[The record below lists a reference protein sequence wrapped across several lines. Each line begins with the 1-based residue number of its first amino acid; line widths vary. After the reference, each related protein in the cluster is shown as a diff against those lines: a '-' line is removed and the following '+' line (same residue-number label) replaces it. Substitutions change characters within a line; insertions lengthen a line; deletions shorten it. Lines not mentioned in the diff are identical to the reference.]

1 MANDIVKNKIQQAI
15 KYFAEN
21 DLTKGAVN
29 LFQTLGYNTD
39 RQAPLAQKNF
49 TEFKED
55 YIDQDKNFNE
65 EKALVSEWK
74 YVDLLF
80 QLSKEEILK
89 QSSLFDTKQVDNTV
103 IETYLFF
110 SIELS
115 QKSYTR
121 TALSNITREVNK
133 LFPMPVMILFR
144 HGNTLTL
151 SVINRRLHK
160 RDVTKD
166 VLEKVTQIKDI
177 NTKKPHRAH
186 VEILFDL
193 SFDELQRK
201 YNFSNF
207 VELHNAWQ
215 KTLDI
220 QELNKRFFNELA
232 SWYFW
237 ATTQVVFPDD
247 EIKDKDTRNA
257 TGVIRL
263 ITRLMFVWF
272 LKEKNLVPD
281 ELFDERKLKSI
292 LKFSDKKKSTFYKAV
307 LQNLFFATLNTEMG
321 KRKFRGKNEQ
331 NRDGH
336 YFIHNVFRYED
347 EFTEPNKTLESYF
360 DPIPFLNGGLFEC
373 LDKQIEEKNKLKSIR
388 IDGFSDREDNTLKV
402 SDELFFG
409 AEKTVD
415 LTAFYD
421 PKSKRKQHYKVR
433 GLIHILDSYK
443 FTITE
448 NTPIDEEIALD
459 PELLGKVF
467 ENLLAN
473 YNPETKTTARKQT
486 GSFYTPREIVN
497 YMVDESLIAY
507 LKQQLDEK
515 DETEVKIRMLLSY
528 SEKET
533 EFNEGQKD
541 KLIRA
546 IDVIK
551 IIDPACGSGAF
562 PMGVLHKLV
571 HILHKIDPKNQKW
584 EQRQLNKVDK
594 LIAKAEEIP
603 DTKTRNNV
611 IADLQKNR
619 EGIIEAFENN
629 ELDYGRKLFLI
640 ENCIYGVDIQA
651 IAAQISKLR
660 FFISLIVD
668 QKTDNKKEN
677 LGIRPLPNLE
687 TKFVAAN
694 TLIELEKEN
703 ANLFTN
709 PEIETK
715 KAELKKVRHKYFEAR
730 TPKTKEKCR
739 QDDKRLRNELAD
751 ILTKDHYLQPEA
763 AKKLAAWDPYDQNAS
778 ASFFDSEWMFG
789 LNQGFD
795 AVIGNPPWGAKLSIE
810 DKQLFKRVYPE
821 IDSSTPNS
829 FAYFVGWAFNNY
841 SGIISY
847 VLPDSILI
855 KDYSKTRKLIKDY
868 IKEIQWYENTGMPE
882 EHRPFVYVDHDVCV
896 INIFKE
902 KIADLSYS
910 LFRFDKSSKSI
921 GEIKLKQKKS
931 KIILEEFDFAFNLIA
946 REKDFMILEKIQQFD
961 KLADFMQCHEGIHT
975 GNSRDLLFIQ
985 NQKNKFCH
993 PLFYG
998 GGAGD
1003 IIDNYVSQT
1012 SGWFVDYR
1020 KSIID
1025 KSKGYYASLR
1035 DERIFK
1041 NPKIYITRTG
1051 NPFKAFYDFDT
1062 YASNNFFSLQ
1072 HLDYT
1077 KNGVQILKYILPFIN
1092 SKISQYFIRTFAAP
1106 RLGSTFIETKIFH
1119 LLKFRVPILIKKD
1132 QKSIITLVN
1141 YVIHYKIFGKDTTY
1155 FERLLDA
1162 ILYELYFPEEIKS
1175 AGAEVLKHLK
1185 DLPELTKDDEK
1196 NLKLIEQVQKE
1207 LSDSKHP
1214 VSLAMFKMDT
1224 IEEIRIIEGKA

>member
-1 MANDIVKNKIQQAI
+1 MANDIIKNKIQQAI
-15 KYFAEN
+15 KDFAEN
-21 DLTKGAVN
+21 DLTKGAIN

-55 YIDQDKNFNE
+55 YIDKDKNFNE
-65 EKALVSEWK
+65 EKALCIEWTF
-74 YVDLLF
+74 VDLLF

-160 RDVTKD
+160 RDVSKD

-177 NTKKPHRAH
+177 NIEKPHRAH
-186 VEILFDL
+186 IEILYDL
-193 SFDELQRK
+193 SFDELKRK
-201 YNFSNF
+201 YNFTNF

-232 SWYFW
+232 NWYFW

-247 EIKDKDTRNA
+247 EIKDQDTRNA

-292 LKFSDKKKSTFYKAV
+292 LKFSDKKKSTFYKAI

-347 EFTEPNKTLESYF
+347 EFIEPNKILESYF

-373 LDKQIEEKNKLKSIR
+373 LDKQIEEKGKLKSVR
-388 IDGFSDREDNTLKV
+388 IDGFSDRDDNVLKV
-402 SDELFFG
+402 SDDLFFG

-507 LKQQLDEK
+507 LKQQLDDK
-515 DETEVKIRMLLSY
+515 DETEERIRMLLSY
-528 SEKET
+528 SEKEA
-533 EFNEGQKD
+533 EFNEEQKD
-541 KLIRA
+541 KLIKA
-546 IDVIK
+546 IDDIK
-551 IIDPACGSGAF
+551 ILDPACGSGAF

-594 LIAKAEEIP
+594 LIAEAEEIT

-611 IADLQKNR
+611 IADLHKNR

-668 QKTDNKKEN
+668 QRTDDKKEN

-739 QDDKRLRNELAD
+739 EDDKRLRNELAD
-751 ILTKDHYLQPEA
+751 ILTKDHYMQPEA
-763 AKKLAAWDPYDQNAS
+763 AKKLALWDPYDQNLS
-778 ASFFDSEWMFG
+778 ASFFDPEWMFG
-789 LNQGFD
+789 INIGFNV
-795 AVIGNPPWGAKLSIE
+795 VIGNPPWVTLTHKEIGIFLVEFYKRKYSSAEGFKLN
-810 DKQLFKRVYPE
+810 LFPMFVEESLTLLCEGGISSLIIPNRLLDTPSYKGTREKIVNLDILTLESLPSGGFEQVVAGNIILLVRKSKRVNKE
-821 IDSSTPNS
+821 
-829 FAYFVGWAFNNY
+829 
-841 SGIISY
+841 IISRNF
-847 VLPDSILI
+847 
-855 KDYSKTRKLIKDY
+855 YSK
-868 IKEIQWYENTGMPE
+868 E
-882 EHRPFVYVDHDVCV
+882 ELAIPIESVTSNPNLTININRDPKSGEVVNAISKKKKCFLKDVCFIHV
-896 INIFKE
+896 GMMVKEKDKVFTQTKNKE
-902 KIADLSYS
+902 KIVEGKNLDRYKLREWKYFNPNEVEIFGGTKKTSKHKFYPK
-910 LFRFDKSSKSI
+910 LFVRKT
-921 GEIKLKQKKS
+921 GN
-931 KIILEEFDFAFNLIA
+931 IILCSYDDRGIYAEQSVYLVLPKGEQTNL
-946 REKDFMILEKIQQFD
+946 KFLCSYLNS
-961 KLADFMQCHEGIHT
+961 KLVTF
-975 GNSRDLLFIQ
+975 FFQ
-985 NQKNKFCH
+985 NE
-993 PLFYG
+993 L
-998 GGAGD
+998 
-1003 IIDNYVSQT
+1003 IT
-1012 SGWFVDYR
+1012 
-1020 KSIID
+1020 
-1025 KSKGYYASLR
+1025 
-1035 DERIFK
+1035 
-1041 NPKIYITRTG
+1041 NPEAY
-1051 NPFKAFYDFDT
+1051 PY
-1062 YASNNFFSLQ
+1062 LQ
-1072 HLDYT
+1072 HYDLENIPLISSPSSEIILAKLFDYIFT
-1077 KNGVQILKYILPFIN
+1077 SHN
-1092 SKISQYFIRTFAAP
+1092 ISAQSF
-1106 RLGSTFIETKIFH
+1106 
-1119 LLKFRVPILIKKD
+1119 
-1132 QKSIITLVN
+1132 
-1141 YVIHYKIFGKDTTY
+1141 
-1155 FERLLDA
+1155 FERFVDA
-1162 ILYELYFPEEIKS
+1162 ILYEIYFPEAIQNAKC
-1175 AGAEVLKHLK
+1175 EVLKHLSN
-1185 DLPELTKDDEK
+1185 LPALKEGEDEK
-1196 NLKLIEQVQKE
+1196 NLKTIEKVYKE
-1207 LSDSKHP
+1207 FSDPVHPLS
-1214 VSLAMFKMDT
+1214 VAMFKMDT
-1224 IEEIRIIEGKA
+1224 IKEIRIIEGKA

>member
-1 MANDIVKNKIQQAI
+1 MANDINKNKIQQAI
-15 KYFAEN
+15 KDFAEN
-21 DLTKGAVN
+21 NLTKSAIN

-39 RQAPLAQKNF
+39 RQAPLTQ
-49 TEFKED
+49 
-55 YIDQDKNFNE
+55 KNFNE
-65 EKALVSEWK
+65 FKDDYVDQEKNFNEDKALCNEWI

-110 SIELS
+110 SIELNN
-115 QKSYTR
+115 KSYTR

-133 LFPMPVMILFR
+133 LFPMPVMILFK

-177 NTKKPHRAH
+177 NIEKPHRAH
-186 VEILFDL
+186 TEILFDL
-193 SFDELQRK
+193 SFYELQRK
-201 YNFSNF
+201 YSFTNF

-232 SWYFW
+232 NWYFW
-237 ATTQVVFPDD
+237 ATTQVAFPDD
-247 EIKDKDTRNA
+247 EIKEKDTRNA

-281 ELFDERKLKSI
+281 ELFDQRKLKSI
-292 LKFSDKKKSTFYKAV
+292 LKFSDKKKSTFYKAI

-321 KRKFRGKNEQ
+321 KRKFRSKQEQ
-331 NRDGH
+331 ARDGH

-347 EFTEPNKTLESYF
+347 EFIKPNKTLEAYF

-373 LDKQIEEKNKLKSIR
+373 LDKQIEEKGKRKSIR
-388 IDGFSDREDNTLKV
+388 IDGFSDRDDNVLKV
-402 SDELFFG
+402 DDDLFFG
-409 AEKTVD
+409 EEKTVD

-507 LKQQLDEK
+507 LKQQLDEEN
-515 DETEVKIRMLLSY
+515 DTEEKLRDLLSY
-528 SEKET
+528 SEKEPD
-533 EFNEGQKD
+533 FSNDQKD
-541 KLIRA
+541 KLIKA
-546 IDVIK
+546 IDDIK
-551 IIDPACGSGAF
+551 ILDPACGSGAF

-571 HILHKIDPKNQKW
+571 HILHKIDPKNKKW
-584 EQRQLNKVDK
+584 QQRQLNKVNK
-594 LIAKAEEIP
+594 LIAEAEEIT
-603 DTKTRNNV
+603 DTKTKNNV

-640 ENCIYGVDIQA
+640 ENCIYGVDIQP
-651 IAAQISKLR
+651 IATQISKLR

-668 QKTDNKKEN
+668 QRTDEKKKN

-709 PEIETK
+709 PEIDK
-715 KAELKKVRHKYFEAR
+715 KKVELKKVRHKYFEAR

-778 ASFFDSEWMFG
+778 APFFDSEWMFG
-789 LNQGFD
+789 LNKGFD
-795 AVIGNPPWGAKLSIE
+795 LVIGNPPYVSNKDIPKNDKIYYRKIYRVAVSQYDLYNLFIEKSISLLCNKGVHSFIIPDSFLGRSSFE
-810 DKQLFKRVYPE
+810 SSRLYL
-821 IDSSTPNS
+821 IDSIFLNSILHFNKVFEGTTVSSIVYVTNKRSVANS
-829 FAYFVGWAFNNY
+829 FVKFTRSDSLEGW
-841 SGIISY
+841 
-847 VLPDSILI
+847 L
-855 KDYSKTRKLIKDY
+855 K
-868 IKEIQWYENTGMPE
+868 
-882 EHRPFVYVDHDVCV
+882 
-896 INIFKE
+896 
-902 KIADLSYS
+902 
-910 LFRFDKSSKSI
+910 DKSSIVFFKQDSIRDNIDSKILHLNEIEIELVNKILDTSFNFDSVCTLWRGEEIGKSSSLIVETPGKDKLRIISGSNIKRYSISENGKYISKNNIEKSI
-921 GEIKLKQKKS
+921 KLYKKP
-931 KIILEEFDFAFNLIA
+931 KICVRQLGSQINAAIDFEGYVSVQSVYNIVPVDFSIYYLAALLNSSTIDFLYKSVF
-946 REKDFMILEKIQQFD
+946 REKLEFPRILIENI
-961 KLADFMQCHEGIHT
+961 
-975 GNSRDLLFIQ
+975 RLLPI
-985 NQKNKFCH
+985 
-993 PLFYG
+993 
-998 GGAGD
+998 
-1003 IIDNYVSQT
+1003 
-1012 SGWFVDYR
+1012 
-1020 KSIID
+1020 
-1025 KSKGYYASLR
+1025 
-1035 DERIFK
+1035 
-1041 NPKIYITRTG
+1041 PKI
-1051 NPFKAFYDFDT
+1051 DT
-1062 YASNNFFSLQ
+1062 VTSEIVESIVSYL
-1072 HLDYT
+1072 HM
-1077 KNGVQILKYILPFIN
+1077 P
-1092 SKISQYFIRTFAAP
+1092 ISSA
-1106 RLGSTFIETKIFH
+1106 
-1119 LLKFRVPILIKKD
+1119 
-1132 QKSIITLVN
+1132 N
-1141 YVIHYKIFGKDTTY
+1141 TTY
-1155 FERLLDA
+1155 SFFERLLNA
-1162 ILYELYFPEEIKS
+1162 IVYEIFFKDSFQKSNCEVIKY
-1175 AGAEVLKHLK
+1175 
-1185 DLPELTKDDEK
+1185 
-1196 NLKLIEQVQKE
+1196 
-1207 LSDSKHP
+1207 LSDIPLSTNNLRDSEKLLAFEDFHSEFSNQKNP
-1214 VSLAMFKMDT
+1214 INMAMFKIDT
-1224 IEEIRIIEGKA
+1224 LEEIRIIEGKQ